1 VFLQQR
7 GATAAPIL
15 TRPFEDVLL
24 RILSY
29 YQSTEPMP
37 HIAIEHPIQNLEP
50 AALADRARQIAAA
63 AAALLEGV
71 A

>member
-1 VFLQQR
+1 MFLQQR
-7 GATAAPIL
+7 GATAVPIL

-29 YQSTEPMP
+29 YQSTQPMP
-37 HIAIEHPIQNLEP
+37 HVAIDHPIQNLEP

-63 AAALLEGV
+63 AIALLEGV